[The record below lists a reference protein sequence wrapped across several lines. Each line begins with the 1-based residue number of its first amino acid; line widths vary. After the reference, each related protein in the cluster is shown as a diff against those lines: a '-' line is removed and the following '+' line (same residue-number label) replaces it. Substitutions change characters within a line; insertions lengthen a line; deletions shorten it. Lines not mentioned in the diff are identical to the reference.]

1 MLYRL
6 TADSWDERER
16 AAITSVVQSG
26 QLTMGPRTA
35 QFERAFA
42 KYLGRKFAVMVNS
55 GSSANLVGVA
65 SLFYRAKNPLKVG
78 DEVIVPAVS
87 WSTTYCP
94 LQQYGLKLRFVDVEL
109 DTLNMDTAQLDAA
122 LTSRTRMIVGVSILG
137 NPAALDVM
145 RKFADFHGLIF
156 FEDNCESL
164 GAELDGKKTGT
175 FGDVSTFS
183 TFYSHHIS
191 TVEGGMLTTDDPELY
206 ALAKSIRAHG
216 WARDVPRIA
225 GVYKPEDCN
234 GDFERAYRFI
244 VPGYNVRP
252 QEINAAVGLV
262 QLDKLPEMIKARRK
276 NLVLF
281 QALFKN
287 DERFTIQRENG
298 VSSSFC
304 FPIIINPEIVYLGPD
319 LIRNRVA
326 RRLWDA
332 DIETRMITGGC
343 FPRHEVIRYFDFE
356 TVGLLPAANIVHD
369 FGFFV
374 GNHPFSLDE
383 QICRLYQV
391 LDEACK

>member
-35 QFERAFA
+35 QFEQAFA

-55 GSSANLVGVA
+55 GSSANLIGIA
-65 SLFYRAKNPLKVG
+65 ALFYRSNKGPLISRTRDPLKAG

-87 WSTTYCP
+87 WSTTYYP
-94 LQQYGLKLRFVDVEL
+94 LQQYGLKLKFVDVEL
-109 DTLNMDTAQLDAA
+109 DTLNMDIAQLNAA

-225 GVYKPEDCN
+225 GIYEPEDC
-234 GDFERAYRFI
+234 DR
-244 VPGYNVRP
+244 
-252 QEINAAVGLV
+252 
-262 QLDKLPEMIKARRK
+262 
-276 NLVLF
+276 
-281 QALFKN
+281 
-287 DERFTIQRENG
+287 
-298 VSSSFC
+298 
-304 FPIIINPEIVYLGPD
+304 
-319 LIRNRVA
+319 
-326 RRLWDA
+326 
-332 DIETRMITGGC
+332 
-343 FPRHEVIRYFDFE
+343 
-356 TVGLLPAANIVHD
+356 
-369 FGFFV
+369 GF
-374 GNHPFSLDE
+374 
-383 QICRLYQV
+383 
-391 LDEACK
+391 